1 VNRPD
6 RIARRLMRAPWPV
19 RPTSQI
25 GLRVGLALALLVVGC
40 DSLQNAI
47 AEGDTRSITMHHLH
61 TGEDITITYKRN
73 GIYDDAAL
81 KRLDWFLRDW
91 RENRSI
97 HMDPHLIDLVWE
109 VNREVEGTQ
118 PIQIVCGYRDESTNS
133 MLRRRSTGVAQH
145 SQHVLGK
152 AMDFYIPGVALEK
165 IRVAGLRL
173 QRGGVGF
180 YPTSGSPFVHLDVGG
195 VRHWPR
201 MTREQLVRV
210 FPNGRTVHIPSD
222 GRPLSGYALA
232 LADIQH
238 RGGRPSSVSLAQAEQ
253 AGAIDA
259 SDTTASA
266 RKPSLLA
273 AIFGSH
279 ESEPETTATTTP
291 VATPVAK
298 PAAPMRVALAPVPQP
313 KTRPMRVPMTVV
325 ASIPAQTPAALHARA
340 VVAAAS
346 RTPADIINSRGYWVG
361 VPDMHPARG
370 VVLASA
376 TTASMPREFQ
386 HAPTPKLA
394 LAYAAV
400 PPSYSQP
407 QRHSVV
413 TRWAGAATS
422 IAGKA
427 KAEPARTAAK
437 AFDPW
442 LNAVTITPSVRQYLS
457 ATQYGARDF
466 RSLQPLLDK
475 PATTVAMTFTADPT
489 QGLSTE
495 RFSGRAIVFIGTTTF
510 AAGAG
515 TEFLKTAFLP

>member
-1 VNRPD
+1 
-6 RIARRLMRAPWPV
+6 
-19 RPTSQI
+19 
-25 GLRVGLALALLVVGC
+25 
-40 DSLQNAI
+40 
-47 AEGDTRSITMHHLH
+47 
-61 TGEDITITYKRN
+61 
-73 GIYDDAAL
+73 
-81 KRLDWFLRDW
+81 
-91 RENRSI
+91 
-97 HMDPHLIDLVWE
+97 
-109 VNREVEGTQ
+109 
-118 PIQIVCGYRDESTNS
+118 
-133 MLRRRSTGVAQH
+133 
-145 SQHVLGK
+145 
-152 AMDFYIPGVALEK
+152 
-165 IRVAGLRL
+165 
-173 QRGGVGF
+173 
-180 YPTSGSPFVHLDVGG
+180 
-195 VRHWPR
+195 

-259 SDTTASA
+259 SDATASA

-273 AIFGSH
+273 AIFGSN

-291 VATPVAK
+291 VAMPVAK
-298 PAAPMRVALAPVPQP
+298 PAAPVRVALAPVPLP

-346 RTPADIINSRGYWVG
+346 PTPADIINSRGYWVG

-370 VVLASA
+370 VTLASA
-376 TTASMPREFQ
+376 DTDTTASMPREFQ
-386 HAPTPKLA
+386 NAPTPKLA
-394 LAYAAV
+394 LAYAAE
-400 PPSYSQP
+400 PPSHPQP
-407 QRHSVV
+407 KRHSLV

-437 AFDPW
+437 TFDPW

-475 PATTVAMTFTADPT
+475 PATTVAMTFTADAV
-489 QGLSTE
+489 QGPPPE
-495 RFSGRAIVFIGTTTF
+495 RFSGPAIVFIGTTTF
-510 AAGAG
+510 AAG
-515 TEFLKTAFLP
+515 TQVLKTAFLP